1 MLKPNSFS
9 ILQAVALLLSI
20 ICWSSNVLAHSWLDC
35 ANMVGS
41 TCKGFPLGY
50 PSRANPD
57 INTLYTYLIEH
68 RRPTAPVCQPGR
80 QTAFNKSSNNAQFP
94 PARVAPGESLHLT
107 WQANGHLNENR
118 PTKVEIHWAG
128 KPGRLLHTR
137 SELGPKTLLA
147 TMGFASAKN
156 CDNPAH
162 PNTWCHGQFKI
173 PAGTKAGAYQVIWW
187 WKFDQ
192 NPVGE
197 EYSTCFEVIVQ
208 NKKKTG
214 AKRMVA

>member
-1 MLKPNSFS
+1 MPKPRPLYVFQ
-9 ILQAVALLLSI
+9 IALLLGI
-20 ICWSSNVLAHSWLDC
+20 ICWSSNSVLAHSWLDC
-35 ANMVGS
+35 SNMVGS

-50 PSRANPD
+50 PSRSNPD
-57 INTLYTYLIEH
+57 INTLYTYLIEN

-80 QTAFNKSSNNAQFP
+80 QTAFIKPSTNTQFP
-94 PARVAPGESLHLT
+94 PARVMPGESLHLT

-118 PTKVEIHWAG
+118 PTVVEIHWAGG

-137 SELGPKTLLA
+137 SELGPKTLLT

-156 CDNPAH
+156 CDNPAN

-173 PAGTKAGAYQVIWW
+173 PAGTKAGTYQVVWW

-197 EYSTCFEVIVQ
+197 EYSTCFEVVVQ
-208 NKKKTG
+208 TQRNG
-214 AKRMVA
+214 YMLYQG